1 MSNTQKIPFV
11 DLATQ
16 YRSIADEIH
25 AAIEPVMATS
35 RFILGLEVKQF
46 EQEFAAYCGAQHC
59 VGVANGTDALY
70 LSLCALGIG
79 PGDEVITQTNTFIAT
94 PLSISYTGARP
105 VLVDCDPL
113 TYQIDVK
120 QVEAAITPRTK
131 AIIPVHLYGQPA
143 DMDAILSIAKRHNLR
158 VVEDACQSHG
168 AEYHGKRVGTF
179 GDAAAFSF
187 YPGKNLGGYGDGG
200 AITTNSETLT
210 TKLRAM
216 REYGQAAKY
225 HHDFRGFNSRLDTIQ
240 AAILRVKLK
249 HLPDW
254 TAARQRAAAAYAT
267 ALQAI
272 GVQPPRQVSYG
283 THVWHLYIVQVANR
297 AKVQEQLS
305 AAGISTGI
313 HYPIPVHLQKA
324 YADLGY
330 KRGAFPVT
338 EAAADRILSL
348 PMFPELTQEQVD
360 YVAKNLKLAI

>member
-11 DLATQ
+11 DLASQ
-16 YRSIADEIH
+16 YRGIADEVR
-25 AAIEPVMATS
+25 AAIEPVMATT

-46 EQEFAAYCGAQHC
+46 EQEFAAYCGAQHG
-59 VGVANGTDALY
+59 VGVASGTDALY
-70 LSLCALGIG
+70 LALCALGIG
-79 PGDEVITQTNTFIAT
+79 AGDEVITQTNTFIAT

-105 VLVDCDPL
+105 VLVDCDPQ

-143 DMDAILSIAKRHNLR
+143 DMDAILAIAKRHNLR
-158 VVEDACQSHG
+158 VIEDACQAHG
-168 AEYHGKRVGTF
+168 AEYRGKRVGAF

-187 YPGKNLGGYGDGG
+187 YPGKNLGAYGDGG
-200 AITTNSETLT
+200 AITTNSEALA

-225 HHDFRGFNSRLDTIQ
+225 HHDFRGFNSRLDTLQ

-249 HLPDW
+249 YLPDW

-267 ALQAI
+267 ALKRI
-272 GVQPPRQVSYG
+272 GVEPPRQVGYG
-283 THVWHLYIVQVANR
+283 THVWHLYIIQVANR
-297 AKVQEQLS
+297 AKVQEQLT
-305 AAGISTGI
+305 AAGIGTGI

-330 KRGAFPVT
+330 KRGSFPAT

-348 PMFPELTQEQVD
+348 PMFPELTQEQVG
-360 YVAKNLKLAI
+360 YVVENLKRCL